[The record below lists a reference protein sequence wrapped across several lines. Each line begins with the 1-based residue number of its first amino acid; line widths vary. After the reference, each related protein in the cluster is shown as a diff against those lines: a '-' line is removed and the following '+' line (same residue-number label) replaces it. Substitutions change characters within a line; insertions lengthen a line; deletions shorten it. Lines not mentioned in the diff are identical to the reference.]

1 MPGGATLHG
10 LLENIVGSAVPA
22 FVVTAIVSGRTGVRD
37 LARRSLRWRVRP
49 RWYLIALL
57 APPAALLVS
66 VTALY
71 GLGPLR
77 TLAQNWP
84 LLLTSF
90 LPTLAVMAVFNS
102 VAEEVGWTG
111 FVFARLQDRHG
122 PMRAALATT
131 IFFWLYHLP
140 GFLLDTGFMAA
151 HRRADGV
158 PTAAAP
164 R

>member
-1 MPGGATLHG
+1 
-10 LLENIVGSAVPA
+10 V
-22 FVVTAIVSGRTGVRD
+22 D
-37 LARRSLRWRVRP
+37 
-49 RWYLIALL
+49 
-57 APPAALLVS
+57 
-66 VTALY
+66 
-71 GLGPLR
+71 
-77 TLAQNWP
+77 
-84 LLLTSF
+84 
-90 LPTLAVMAVFNS
+90 
-102 VAEEVGWTG
+102 